1 MVSILAP
8 SAAKN
13 EARGGGVQPASPAT
27 SADAAAPGGAVAAVA
42 DAAAAPAEPLGA
54 SGAALA
60 AAGFPGLGGAWLR
73 QATELAAAATAAL
86 SALPNSCFAAAPP
99 PPHPGYSLPQR
110 AGAALWTAV
119 LYGALGLVC
128 GGAGQALTNALTRVA
143 PAVGPATLPGVVP
156 VALLWAQYMAFS
168 ACACGCACTRISCS
182 FVGQT
187 DPAPSRRSAAVP
199 TGWRGGEFGGARAG
213 TGRQRGCA
221 GSDVAAAAPLQQRV
235 RRGAIRGA
243 HERQRHQPL
252 S

>member
-13 EARGGGVQPASPAT
+13 EARGGGAKPASSAP
-27 SADAAAPGGAVAAVA
+27 SADAAAPGGA
-42 DAAAAPAEPLGA
+42 AAAAADGDAAPGEQPGA
-54 SGAALA
+54 SGAPLS
-60 AAGFPGLGGAWLR
+60 AAGVPGLGGAWLR

-99 PPHPGYSLPQR
+99 PPHPGYTLPQR

-143 PAVGPATLPGVVP
+143 PSVGPATLPGVVP

-168 ACACGCACTRISCS
+168 ACACAR
-182 FVGQT
+182 
-187 DPAPSRRSAAVP
+187 PALAYLCGLP
-199 TGWRGGEFGGARAG
+199 RA
-213 TGRQRGCA
+213 
-221 GSDVAAAAPLQQRV
+221 D
-235 RRGAIRGA
+235 
-243 HERQRHQPL
+243 
-252 S
+252 

>member
-13 EARGGGVQPASPAT
+13 AARGGGAQTASPAT
-27 SADAAAPGGAVAAVA
+27 SADAAAPGGAVAAAAAA
-42 DAAAAPAEPLGA
+42 DAAPGEP
-54 SGAALA
+54 LA
-60 AAGFPGLGGAWLR
+60 AAGAPGLGVAWLR
-73 QATELAAAATAAL
+73 QATELAAAATSAL

-168 ACACGCACTRISCS
+168 ACACANQPHAPCSISCS
-182 FVGQT
+182 LSLPRLT
-187 DPAPSRRSAAVP
+187 PLLPSRCSAAVP
-199 TGWRGGEFGGARAG
+199 AGWRG
-213 TGRQRGCA
+213 
-221 GSDVAAAAPLQQRV
+221 
-235 RRGAIRGA
+235 
-243 HERQRHQPL
+243 
-252 S
+252 